1 MEGGGGSGRETQRE
15 RCFLVL
21 LVCLFLFRFYEVR
34 ERVGGS
40 RDRDRCLLTY
50 NERTML

>member
-1 MEGGGGSGRETQRE
+1 MEGEAEE
-15 RCFLVL
+15 RLKGEVFFVFDS
-21 LVCLFLFRFYEVR
+21 LFLFRFYEVR

-40 RDRDRCLLTY
+40 RDRDRCLLTC